1 MGKLSIRRCSI
12 VSVDEVRVVS
22 TSAACEFTSTTSRP
36 PAIVRAT
43 GNSAICPTVTLT
55 CSAVVCKTGCIH
67 SNRVVAGGQRHDPIF
82 ALCVDVC
89 GSLKSLGLLAR
100 RDGCVCNHA
109 TIGIFHNDVQIA
121 GGRALGEGNCAKQ
134 QQRNCKRDGFPQIH
148 KFLPGVPRYKKKAK
162 NQNQPSPGGL

>member
-1 MGKLSIRRCSI
+1 MPFTELSTAS
-12 VSVDEVRVVS
+12 SPS
-22 TSAACEFTSTTSRP
+22 TFTRF
-36 PAIVRAT
+36 
-43 GNSAICPTVTLT
+43 
-55 CSAVVCKTGCIH
+55 
-67 SNRVVAGGQRHDPIF
+67 D
-82 ALCVDVC
+82 
-89 GSLKSLGLLAR
+89 LAR
-100 RDGCVCNHA
+100 CPLIFSPEVGAAPIEGVSSLASRDGCVCNHA